1 MDMKPEFSNLDAA
14 RSKMIE
20 QQIRPWNVLDPNV
33 LELLSEMRR
42 EDFAPSSHRHL
53 AFVDMELPLPE
64 QQVMLA
70 PKVEARLLQEL
81 NLTPTDK
88 VLEIGTGS
96 GFMAALMARLCAH
109 VLTVEKYPSLSEFAV
124 GNLQRAGIQNVE
136 VVTANGLIE
145 NPRWAHVGFDVV
157 VVSGAVERVP
167 ELLIDRLNPGGRLA
181 AIVGTAPVMQ
191 AVLIERVGS
200 GLASSASGM
209 RTTVLFETLTK
220 PLEDAPKVSKFT
232 F

>member
-1 MDMKPEFSNLDAA
+1 
-14 RSKMIE
+14 
-20 QQIRPWNVLDPNV
+20 
-33 LELLSEMRR
+33 
-42 EDFAPSSHRHL
+42 
-53 AFVDMELPLPE
+53 
-64 QQVMLA
+64 
-70 PKVEARLLQEL
+70 
-81 NLTPTDK
+81 
-88 VLEIGTGS
+88 
-96 GFMAALMARLCAH
+96 
-109 VLTVEKYPSLSEFAV
+109 
-124 GNLQRAGIQNVE
+124 
-136 VVTANGLIE
+136 
-145 NPRWAHVGFDVV
+145 
-157 VVSGAVERVP
+157 VERVP

>member
-1 MDMKPEFSNLDAA
+1 MRPEFSNRESA

-42 EDFAPSSHRHL
+42 EEFVPASHRHL

-81 NLTPTDK
+81 SLTPTDR

-96 GFMAALMARLCAH
+96 GFMAALMARLAAN
-109 VLTVEKYPSLSEFAV
+109 VLTIEKHASLAELAA
-124 GNLQRAGIQNVE
+124 GNLDRAGIQNVE
-136 VVTANGLIE
+136 VVTANGLVE

-167 ELLIDRLNPGGRLA
+167 EVLIDRLNPGGRLA

-191 AVLIERVGS
+191 AILMERVGS
-200 GLASSASGM
+200 GLAASVSGM
-209 RTTVLFETLTK
+209 RTSVLFDTLTK
-220 PLEDAPKVSKFT
+220 PMEDAPRVSKFT